1 MELLVNCNAISVT
14 AAYTHCPWYVAR
26 PRVYHLELFNP
37 PSPRGPAFIRVFF
50 TMLQI
55 SPEYEDTAD
64 SGATDAACRID
75 VKYVFFR
82 SFLDE
87 ATDTDSEDRAELS
100 LSVRPWS
107 VLTLSEKRGMQ
118 I

>member
-1 MELLVNCNAISVT
+1 MI
-14 AAYTHCPWYVAR
+14 R
-26 PRVYHLELFNP
+26 
-37 PSPRGPAFIRVFF
+37 FIRVFF

-87 ATDTDSEDRAELS
+87 ATDTDNEDRAELS
-100 LSVRPWS
+100 LSVRPWT